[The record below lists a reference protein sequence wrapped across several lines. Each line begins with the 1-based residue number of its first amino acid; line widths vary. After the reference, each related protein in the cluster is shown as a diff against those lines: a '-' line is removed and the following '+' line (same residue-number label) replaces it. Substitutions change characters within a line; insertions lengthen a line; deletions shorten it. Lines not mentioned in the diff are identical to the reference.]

1 MPLMKKSLTITR
13 KKKDTIEK
21 FFFNNGLDK
30 TELVTNSRVCYLIHK
45 LILDAKEFLRNL
57 KLFYLINKEP
67 TRNLHLG
74 G

>member
-1 MPLMKKSLTITR
+1 MPLMNKSLTITR

-30 TELVTNSRVCYLIHK
+30 TKLVTNSRVYYLIHK
-45 LILDAKEFLRNL
+45 LILDSKEFLRTL
-57 KLFYLINKEP
+57 KLFYLISKDP